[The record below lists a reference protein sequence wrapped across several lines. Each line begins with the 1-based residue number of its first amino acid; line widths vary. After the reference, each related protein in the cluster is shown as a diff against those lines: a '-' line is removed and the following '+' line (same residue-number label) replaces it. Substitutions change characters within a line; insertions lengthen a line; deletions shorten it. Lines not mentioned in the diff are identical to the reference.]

1 MIIPAKQPDLGRIW
15 FPIICFVLVLIWFG
29 YQVLTPKSGEFKAQ
43 DAHYVALGA
52 GLFSVTLIWLLGS
65 WFSDDWLPWAIAR
78 KPIPEDVGISD
89 SAVTN
94 GLTIDNQSVRPVTS
108 NRSVSLS
115 KLQTLLYFST
125 TVFAYVLVFTDHFYQ
140 TGSAAPLPRIPV
152 ELLALIGLS
161 AATTLGSQAISV
173 QYQAEN
179 RTSDV
184 DRSDI
189 LRNRDGQPDLT
200 KVQMLIWTVI
210 GITIY
215 GVTLANQLNQNCFME
230 TKETLEKCKTTWESN
245 GLSGGGLSPTLPTFD
260 SMLLI
265 LAGVV
270 QGSYIA
276 GRLVATRIPP
286 QIDGVYCLTDAA
298 GQTITRIVGVF
309 SGINSISGKVT
320 KPDAAGQSQ
329 DFNIEGYNLMFE
341 LTDSKSMRTLVNLGD
356 LNSIDPTKVKTD
368 FDSRVKAVKANS
380 SLITL
385 ENLMPSGGE
394 YSFRV
399 SIDGIWSQPKLF
411 KV

>member
-1 MIIPAKQPDLGRIW
+1 MVTQAKDNQFLNGIPSLLLFAIFIWLGYQGLTLEFGKVHPSADTHNIALAAGL
-15 FPIICFVLVLIWFG
+15 FALMLIWF
-29 YQVLTPKSGEFKAQ
+29 
-43 DAHYVALGA
+43 
-52 GLFSVTLIWLLGS
+52 LGS
-65 WFSDDWLPWAIAR
+65 CFSGDWLPWAIAR
-78 KPIPEDVGISD
+78 KPTPEDLGISN
-89 SAVTN
+89 SPVQN
-94 GLTIDNQSVRPVTS
+94 GLTIHNQSVRPVTS
-108 NRSVSLS
+108 NQSVSLS

-140 TGSAAPLPRIPV
+140 TGSATPLPRIPV

-173 QYQAEN
+173 QYQAEK

-200 KVQMLIWTVI
+200 KVQMLVWTII

-215 GVTLANQLNQNCFME
+215 GISLANLVHQNCLIE
-230 TKETLEKCKTTWESN
+230 NNKTLEECKTAW
-245 GLSGGGLSPTLPTFD
+245 GLSGGISAPTLPTFD
-260 SMLLI
+260 SMLLV

-276 GRLVATRIPP
+276 GRLVVTRAPP
-286 QIDGVYCLTDAA
+286 QIDGVYCLTDA

-309 SGINSISGKVT
+309 SGINSILDEATHV
-320 KPDAAGQSQ
+320 
-329 DFNIEGYNLMFE
+329 EVYNLMLE
-341 LTDSKSMRTLVNLGD
+341 ITDSKLARTLVNLGD
-356 LNSIDPTKVKTD
+356 LKSIDSTKAKPELNSTVKT
-368 FDSRVKAVKANS
+368 VTANS

-411 KV
+411 KI